1 MRFLL
6 SVFIFSSLWT
16 SGAFADE
23 ISNGFK
29 SESEAGAVLISGNSE
44 TETYSVKSKN
54 SYVWEKDTYTI
65 LGRYLRARASGT
77 ESARNWEA
85 GFRYERSLVEDFSA
99 YLGHKIE
106 SDPFAGYVQRDSSD
120 IGGKYYFVK
129 SDDYNIFVEL
139 GYRFQKNMPTAGDVT
154 YDSLGRAF
162 AEINRTI
169 DKTTTLRYWAE
180 YLPNFS
186 RPDAYLANT
195 EASLGVMLYRN
206 FSLKLAYLVQYQNLR
221 PVITTVT
228 PPRDG
233 ERIDTTYT
241 TSIVAKF

>member
-1 MRFLL
+1 MRVLL
-6 SVFIFSSLWT
+6 SVFILSNLWLA
-16 SGAFADE
+16 SAHAEE
-23 ISNGFK
+23 ITNGFK
-29 SESEAGAVLISGNSE
+29 SESEAGAVMISGNSE

-54 SYVWEKDTYTI
+54 SFVWEKDTYTI

-85 GFRYERSLVEDFSA
+85 GFRYERELSEHFSG
-99 YLGHKIE
+99 YIGHKAE

-120 IGGKYYFVK
+120 LGGKYYFIK
-129 SDDYNIFVEL
+129 SDDYNLFVEL
-139 GYRFQKNMPTAGDVT
+139 GYRFQKNLPAAGDVT
-154 YDSLGRAF
+154 YDSLGRLY
-162 AEINRTI
+162 AEYSRTLSE
-169 DKTTTLRYWAE
+169 TTTFRYWAE